1 VNETIF
7 DQVWADVTFRLE
19 RPVVQLEASG
29 RHLHLSRADADQ
41 LLGVGVALIPVHEL
55 SQPGQFTC
63 AQRIRVVGPKGE
75 FPALG
80 IIGPERVQSQVELSA
95 TDALT
100 LGVAP
105 PVRLSGDLAG
115 TPGIT
120 LVGPAGRV
128 DLPEGVMI
136 AQRHIHMHPSYAEAH
151 RLHDRQVV
159 AVRVW
164 GTRGMTFNNVVIRCS
179 PDFATY
185 MHIDYDEAN
194 ACGFRKGMLGTIIVT
209 QPSGSSPA
217 QGR

>member
-1 VNETIF
+1 MSNEIY
-7 DQVWADVTFRLE
+7 DRVWADVDVRLHNPIVE
-19 RPVVQLEASG
+19 LEASG
-29 RHLHLSRADADQ
+29 RHLHLSRADADR
-41 LLGVGVALIPVHEL
+41 LLGPGVRLTPVRNL

-63 AQRIRVVGPKGE
+63 AERIRVIGPKGE

-95 TDALT
+95 TDALV

-128 DLPEGVMI
+128 ELDEGVMI
-136 AQRHIHMHPSYAEAH
+136 AKRHIHMDPDFGQRHQIRDH
-151 RLHDRQVV
+151 QVV
-159 AVRVW
+159 SVRVW
-164 GTRGMTFNNVVIRCS
+164 GARGMTFNNVVVRLS

-194 ACGFRKGMLGTIIVT
+194 ACGFRPGMVGTIIT
-209 QPSGSSPA
+209 
-217 QGR
+217 